1 MGVMTD
7 VAVIGA
13 GPYGLSL
20 AAHLRARGAD
30 IRVFGFPMQ
39 SWRDSMPVGMKLKL
53 MEWLRLERLTR
64 QKLNG
69 RKSGRRCHLGSWL

>member
-39 SWRDSMPVGMKLKL
+39 SWRELYAGGDEAEIGGVCFKYF
-53 MEWLRLERLTR
+53 
-64 QKLNG
+64 
-69 RKSGRRCHLGSWL
+69 